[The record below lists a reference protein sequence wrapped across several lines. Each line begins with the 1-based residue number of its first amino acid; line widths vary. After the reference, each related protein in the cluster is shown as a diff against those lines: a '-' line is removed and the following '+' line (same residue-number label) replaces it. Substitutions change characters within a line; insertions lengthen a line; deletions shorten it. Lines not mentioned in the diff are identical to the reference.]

1 MRVCTLASGS
11 SGNSLYIETE
21 NTKILVDAGISMRQI
36 TLRLEKI
43 GVQLSDID
51 AVVIT
56 HEHSDH
62 THAIKRL
69 NVPIYVTTA
78 TAYLWKDRVKQL
90 EEFESDT
97 PFAIKDLLVTPFSV
111 PHDALDPVGFSIESS
126 GDRKI
131 GIVTDIGSVTALV
144 KERLKRSNILLIE
157 FNHDNEILLYS
168 HYPWD
173 LKQRIRGRLGHL
185 SNNQASELLH
195 DLMHGGL
202 NHVILGH
209 LSQVHNR
216 PEVALQCASMIVQK
230 NGAESD
236 VAITVAPRKT
246 IGEVLQI

>member
-1 MRVCTLASGS
+1 
-11 SGNSLYIETE
+11 
-21 NTKILVDAGISMRQI
+21 LVDAGISMRQI
-36 TLRLEKI
+36 SLRLERI
-43 GVQLSDID
+43 GVGLSEID

-69 NVPIYVTTA
+69 DIPVYVTSA
-78 TAYLWKDRVKQL
+78 TVHLWKDKVIRL

-97 PFAIKDLLVTPFSV
+97 PFTIRDLLVTPFSV

-126 GDRKI
+126 NNRKI

-144 KERLKRSNILLIE
+144 KERLKHADILLIE

-173 LKQRIRGRLGHL
+173 LKQRIKGRLGHL
-185 SNNQASELLH
+185 SNNQASELLQELIH
-195 DLMHGGL
+195 EGL
-202 NHVILGH
+202 SHVILAH
-209 LSQVHNR
+209 LSQVNNK
-216 PEVALQCASMIVQK
+216 PEVALQSALGVIKQ
-230 NGAESD
+230 NGAESG
-236 VAITVAPRKT
+236 VNLSVAPRKT

>member
-36 TLRLEKI
+36 TLRLEQI
-43 GVQLSDID
+43 GVGLSEID
-51 AVVIT
+51 AVIIT

-69 NVPIYVTTA
+69 DIPTYVTSA
-78 TAYLWKDRVKQL
+78 TVHLWKDKVTHL

-97 PFAIKDLLVTPFSV
+97 PFTIKDLLVTPFSV

-126 GDRKI
+126 DDRKI

-144 KERLKRSNILLIE
+144 KERLKHSNILLIE

-173 LKQRIRGRLGHL
+173 LKQRIKGRLGHL
-185 SNNQASELLH
+185 SNTQASELLKE
-195 DLMHGGL
+195 LMHEGL
-202 NHVILGH
+202 KHVILAH
-209 LSQVHNR
+209 LSQVNNK
-216 PEVALQCASMIVQK
+216 PEVALQCASRVVK
-230 NGAESD
+230 RNGAESE
-236 VAITVAPRKT
+236 VKISVAPRKT
-246 IGEVLQI
+246 IGEVLRI